1 LRPGK
6 PGCGVCK
13 IILTGFWCCGREIV
27 KEVYRP
33 SRVPPRWRLD
43 GDVCQLYFEEMT
55 EPVWPETKATAAL

>member
-1 LRPGK
+1 M
-6 PGCGVCK
+6 
-13 IILTGFWCCGREIV
+13 GFWCCGREIV